1 MSYVWRRV
9 ASAPLLLVVVSFLTF
24 WSLRLIGSNAEIVSG
39 MLGTNYTDQGAAR
52 LTKELGLDRPFFTQY
67 FRWLFRLLRGDLGTS
82 FYSRQS
88 VWSYLKTGIPTTIQL
103 VIMAMLF
110 ALLLSIP
117 LGVIAA
123 YRSGTKLDRAIGVFS
138 FSLLSLPGFV
148 IGIML
153 IYFFAV
159 RLSWFPAGQSV
170 PFSDS
175 PWQSIYHL
183 ILPALTLAL
192 GLTAT
197 FQRALRTDMVNSL
210 QEDYVTLAKS
220 KGLSDRYILARH
232 AFRPSSFT
240 LITLAGITIG
250 GLVGNAFIIEQ
261 LFTVDGVGRKI
272 VQALFQ
278 RDIPVVLS
286 GVMLIT
292 FVFVATTTA
301 VDLLYGVLDP
311 RVRHA
316 RALA

>member
-1 MSYVWRRV
+1 MSYLWRRL
-9 ASAPLLLVVVSFLTF
+9 AMAPVLLVAVSFLTF
-24 WSLRLIGSNAEIVSG
+24 WSLRLIGSNQEIVAG
-39 MLGTNYTDQGAAR
+39 MLGTNYTDQGAKR
-52 LTKELGLDRPFFTQY
+52 LISELGLDRPFFSQY
-67 FRWLFRLLRGDLGTS
+67 FRWLFRMLRGDFGTS

-88 VWSYLKTGIPTTIQL
+88 VWGYLHSGIPTTIQL
-103 VIMAMLF
+103 VIMSMVF
-110 ALLLSIP
+110 ALLIAVP
-117 LGVIAA
+117 LGIMAS
-123 YRSGTKLDRAIGVFS
+123 YRQGTMTDRAIGLFS

-148 IGIML
+148 IGILL
-153 IYFFAV
+153 IYFFAL
-159 RLSWFPAGQSV
+159 RLTWFPAGQSV
-170 PFSDS
+170 AFTDN

-183 ILPALTLAL
+183 TLPSLALAL

-240 LITLAGITIG
+240 LVTLAGITVG
-250 GLVGNAFIIEQ
+250 GLVGNAFIIEG

-286 GVMLIT
+286 GVMLVT

-316 RALA
+316 RAVS

>member
-1 MSYVWRRV
+1 MSYIWRRL
-9 ASAPLLLVVVSFLTF
+9 AMAPVLLVAVSFLTF
-24 WSLRLIGSNAEIVSG
+24 WSLRLIGSNQEIVAG
-39 MLGTNYTDQGAAR
+39 MLGTNYTDQGAKR
-52 LTKELGLDRPFFTQY
+52 LISELGLDRPFFSQY
-67 FRWLFRLLRGDLGTS
+67 FRWLFRMLRGDFGTS

-88 VWSYLKTGIPTTIQL
+88 VWGYLHSGIPTTIQL
-103 VIMAMLF
+103 VIMSMVF
-110 ALLLSIP
+110 ALLIAVP
-117 LGVIAA
+117 LGVLAS
-123 YRSGTKLDRAIGVFS
+123 YRQGTKTDRAIGIFS

-148 IGIML
+148 IGILL
-153 IYFFAV
+153 IYFFAL
-159 RLSWFPAGQSV
+159 RLTWFPAGQSV
-170 PFSDS
+170 AFTDN

-183 ILPALTLAL
+183 TLPSLALAL

-240 LITLAGITIG
+240 LVTLAGITVG
-250 GLVGNAFIIEQ
+250 GLVGNAFIIEG

-286 GVMLIT
+286 GVMLVT

-316 RALA
+316 RAVS